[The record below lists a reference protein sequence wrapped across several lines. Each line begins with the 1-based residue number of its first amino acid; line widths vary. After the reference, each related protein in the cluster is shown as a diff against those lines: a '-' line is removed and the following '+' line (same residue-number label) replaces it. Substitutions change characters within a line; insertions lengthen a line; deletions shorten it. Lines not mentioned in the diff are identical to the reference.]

1 MNAALRRTIVACCF
15 LLCAGAIVIAGLP
28 WARVLRVDDKAALLD
43 VVDLSSAY
51 QHIATEAQPELNF
64 SQVESIIRQ
73 DGAAMLHHGR
83 IEFGSARVSGSTA
96 LVEVLLFAPDGRIR
110 PLLYKLV
117 AENDSWKVASVQ
129 RMWFVPRSRL
139 IRGLRA

>member
-1 MNAALRRTIVACCF
+1 MNPALRLTIVACCF
-15 LLCAGAIVIAGLP
+15 LVCAGAIVIAGLP

-51 QHIATEAQPELNF
+51 QHVATEAQPQLNF

-73 DGAAMLHHGR
+73 DSAAMLHHGR
-83 IEFGSARVSGSTA
+83 IEFGSVSVSGSTA

-110 PLLYKLV
+110 PLLYRLV